1 MKDHRIIAVD
11 SHVPSA
17 GLITWWRLSG
27 DVDYA
32 ELTDAWGRAHIGFET
47 RLPNLPSPSVAL
59 ARTVGTLKG
68 RHRLVRPYKRGF
80 ALVKEDEVEEGG
92 EPTLDYD
99 VLALIDVDQVGRL
112 RVSGCA
118 KEAADLL
125 LSQLQ
130 ATFDAAQNTLT
141 SADISS
147 WLTTMVVAFDAVGLR
162 DRGGIYFIPQPFAD
176 LYSRFCLMLESVSN
190 HQVHRVPAMHS
201 DDAVRAILDAV
212 RAEVDGEVANMERD
226 LDDAQKPGARA
237 LKTRLAR
244 AEALDGKLARYEEL
258 LGVSLEGV
266 RASVETLR
274 ANMTAAIL
282 TAEEMA
288 AA

>member
-190 HQVHRVPAMHS
+190 HQVHHVPAMHS

-212 RAEVDGEVANMERD
+212 RAEFDGEVANM
-226 LDDAQKPGARA
+226 
-237 LKTRLAR
+237 
-244 AEALDGKLARYEEL
+244 
-258 LGVSLEGV
+258 
-266 RASVETLR
+266 
-274 ANMTAAIL
+274 
-282 TAEEMA
+282 
-288 AA
+288 